1 MRGVAT
7 SPPISDRLQSAF
19 RRARWDVRIR
29 RRRRPAPLR
38 WPAEA
43 TAARSDLER
52 RLREVAAA
60 GAGNGSS
67 MALQAFSF
75 SGEADLPEQVASLR
89 SLLANAGTPERF
101 TVISDGTH
109 SAASRALLGLVD
121 RCVSVVDWHR
131 FVDPGMP
138 SVLWDYARL
147 GWRGKKL
154 AALFSLPRAEP
165 VLYTDSDILFFPR
178 ASELAKLGARSASFP
193 LYLRDCGGRA
203 FLDRGLLRDAG
214 ELDDGV
220 NSGFF
225 FHPHGLDWAL
235 GLERLKLRLTRPG
248 GRAGQTVVHLA
259 MHRSCA
265 RAFDD
270 SRYVVANDDRR
281 RLDDPYVHGD
291 TVLRHYVTPVRHKFW
306 LALSRLP
313 TALGI
318 EFSSPAGEAAPATAD
333 VSVETTG

>member
-1 MRGVAT
+1 VET
-7 SPPISDRLQSAF
+7 SPPISDRLESAY
-19 RRARWDVRIR
+19 RRARWRVLVR
-29 RRRRPAPLR
+29 RRRRPAPPR

-89 SLLANAGTPERF
+89 SLLANAGTPEKF

-121 RCVSVVDWHR
+121 PCVSVVDWHR

-138 SVLWDYARL
+138 SVLWDYAGL

-165 VLYTDSDILFFPR
+165 VLYTDSDVLFFSG
-178 ASELAKLGARSASFP
+178 AYELSNLGARHASFP

-214 ELDDGV
+214 ELGDGV

-225 FHPHGLDWAL
+225 FHPHGLDWAPA
-235 GLERLKLRLTRPG
+235 LERLKRRLTRP
-248 GRAGQTVVHLA
+248 RLFAGQTVVHLA

-281 RLDDPYVHGD
+281 CLDDPYVHGD

-306 LALSRLP
+306 LAVSRLP